1 MTDETTDLILTLVSE
16 ALDVDPA
23 ELDTDAELA
32 DVEGWDSLRQLNVMI
47 AIEESTGVAMEPDD
61 LREMTTLGR
70 IAQLVV
76 ARQGR

>member
-1 MTDETTDLILTLVSE
+1 MTTDTIDLILTLVSD

-23 ELDTDAELA
+23 ELDTDTELA

-61 LREMTTLGR
+61 LQKMTTLSR
-70 IAQLVV
+70 IAQIVDE
-76 ARQGR
+76 RQGR